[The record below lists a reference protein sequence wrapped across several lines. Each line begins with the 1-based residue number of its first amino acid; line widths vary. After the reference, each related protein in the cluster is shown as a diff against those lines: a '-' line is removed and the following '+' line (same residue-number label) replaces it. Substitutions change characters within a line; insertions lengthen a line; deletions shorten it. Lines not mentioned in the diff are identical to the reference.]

1 MTGDV
6 KFRGYPGAILEFVRE
21 QGPLTPGRYSVASQ
35 AGRATGCT
43 VERAR
48 LSLVKLANAEVVRLE
63 FAGPRRIVRAEAV
76 K

>member
-1 MTGDV
+1 MTADV
-6 KFRGYPGAILEFVRE
+6 KFRGYPGLILEFVRE
-21 QGPLTPGRYSVASQ
+21 HGPLTTDRYSVASQ

-48 LSLVKLANAEVVRLE
+48 LSLIKLANAEVIRLE
-63 FAGPRRIVRAEAV
+63 LAGPRRIVRAEAV